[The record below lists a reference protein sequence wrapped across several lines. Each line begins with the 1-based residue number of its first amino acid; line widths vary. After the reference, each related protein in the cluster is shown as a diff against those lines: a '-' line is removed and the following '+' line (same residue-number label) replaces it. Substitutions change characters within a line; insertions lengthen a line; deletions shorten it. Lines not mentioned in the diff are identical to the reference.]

1 MNTKRPDADTMNI
14 GHRGADGTL
23 SKTPPKHPL
32 PLTPPRTVQRSLAI
46 NSVQQLRRYR
56 ADRKADEAEEIV
68 RIQINKEFDPHQHL
82 EKIGDIFRRFDCY
95 PTAICVRMPSPI
107 HELVISDLEREY
119 TIKQDRR
126 GGRCS
131 DIKLGR
137 SSRVYLDGKKE
148 SRQPDIQFRHKSE
161 KQPRVI
167 IEVALSQTEK
177 ELEIL
182 AYDYILKSDG
192 KIKTVYGIDLNPPG
206 KSSTVSRWCARVTPS
221 DDPAYEE
228 EVRVEK
234 ILYKAFRAADGSP
247 ANPDECVLIPFG
259 NFDIDLE
266 EQNSGISIPFR
277 SIFDAY
283 REAQEMEAQ
292 SETDVESQRPA
303 KRTKRIWRTPS
314 PIEQLNPEDETR
326 FQAAEKAAEDL
337 NEGSDFELSDD
348 GHESD
353 RSSQRS

>member
-23 SKTPPKHPL
+23 SRTRPKHSL
-32 PLTPPRTVQRSLAI
+32 PPTPPRTVERSLAI
-46 NSVQQLRRYR
+46 NSVQQLRRYQ
-56 ADRKADEAEEIV
+56 ADRNADEAEVV
-68 RIQINKEFDPHQHL
+68 RIQIGKEFDPHQHV
-82 EKIGDIFRRFDCY
+82 EEIGNIFRRFDRY

-107 HELVISDLEREY
+107 DELVISDLEQEY
-119 TIKQDRR
+119 TIKQYHC

-167 IEVALSQTEK
+167 VEVALSQTER

-192 KIKTVYGIDLNPPG
+192 KIKTVYGIDLNPLG
-206 KSSTVSRWCARVTPS
+206 KPSTVSRWCARVTPS
-221 DDPAYEE
+221 DDPAYEN

-234 ILYKAFRAADGSP
+234 ILCKVQMHKY
-247 ANPDECVLIPFG
+247 
-259 NFDIDLE
+259 
-266 EQNSGISIPFR
+266 R
-277 SIFDAY
+277 S
-283 REAQEMEAQ
+283 
-292 SETDVESQRPA
+292 V
-303 KRTKRIWRTPS
+303 
-314 PIEQLNPEDETR
+314 
-326 FQAAEKAAEDL
+326 
-337 NEGSDFELSDD
+337 
-348 GHESD
+348 
-353 RSSQRS
+353 